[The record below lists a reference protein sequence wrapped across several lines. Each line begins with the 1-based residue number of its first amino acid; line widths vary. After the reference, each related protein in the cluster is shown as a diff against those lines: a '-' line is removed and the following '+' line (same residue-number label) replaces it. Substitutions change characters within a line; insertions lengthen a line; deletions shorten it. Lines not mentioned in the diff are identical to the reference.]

1 MSILKKQN
9 GMSLIGWLIT
19 IGLIIFVSIPAIKI
33 IPIYIKDMK
42 IHGEMNKLGDDIVNS
57 QEAIKITPEKIKSYL
72 LNRFALKGI
81 TEITADEIIITES
94 EFNFNV
100 RIQHQFKER
109 IIKDKYF
116 ILNSDRTVNIPIITK
131 NW

>member
-42 IHGEMNKLGDDIVNS
+42 IHSEMNKLGDDIVNS
-57 QEAIKITPEKIKSYL
+57 QEALKITPEKIKSYL
-72 LNRFALKGI
+72 LNRFAHKGI

-131 NW
+131 N

>member
-42 IHGEMNKLGDDIVNS
+42 IHSEMNKLGDDIVNS
-57 QEAIKITPEKIKSYL
+57 QEALKITPEKIKSYL

-131 NW
+131 N